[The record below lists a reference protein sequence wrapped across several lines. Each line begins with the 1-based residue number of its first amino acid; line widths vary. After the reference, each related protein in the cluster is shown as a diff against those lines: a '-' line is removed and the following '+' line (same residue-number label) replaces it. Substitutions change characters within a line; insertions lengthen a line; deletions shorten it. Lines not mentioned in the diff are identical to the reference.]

1 MLAPPAGSPGQL
13 AQGPRRR
20 SLVRNTLMKE
30 TSAGAAAGMVQTYR
44 IALEACDAGTPRMT
58 NPSVPFAGEPTHYAT
73 EARAARDSS
82 SSPRRAAL
90 CRCRR
95 ATLCENPRGSSID
108 STSERCATAC
118 PDLGVTVDE
127 GSPRAVESVA
137 GSFTAMRLS
146 TSVDACGGADGC
158 HAGGRE
164 FLQLAV

>member
-1 MLAPPAGSPGQL
+1 MLAPPAGRLGQM

-20 SLVRNTLMKE
+20 GLVRNTLMKE
-30 TSAGAAAGMVQTYR
+30 TSAGAAAGMAQTYR

-82 SSPRRAAL
+82 SSPRRAAP
-90 CRCRR
+90 CRCRL

-108 STSERCATAC
+108 STSGRCATAC
-118 PDLGVTVDE
+118 PDLGVPVDE
-127 GSPRAVESVA
+127 VSPRAVESVA

-164 FLQLAV
+164 FLQLAA